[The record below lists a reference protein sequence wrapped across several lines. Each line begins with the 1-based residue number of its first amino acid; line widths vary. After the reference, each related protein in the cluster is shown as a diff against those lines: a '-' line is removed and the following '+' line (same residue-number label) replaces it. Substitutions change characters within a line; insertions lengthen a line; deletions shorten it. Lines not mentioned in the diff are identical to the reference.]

1 NYVDWLRNVI
11 IVLNSEDIDYILE
24 AHMPVLPAEDVST
37 EDHAIYKKW
46 VADEKK
52 VRSYLM
58 ALMRNAMQVQL
69 DGIRNSR
76 AILQH
81 LCELYGENS
90 RNAQF
95 QLTVEL
101 YGIKM
106 AEESSVNDHVLKII
120 NVIERLKALG

>member
-1 NYVDWLRNVI
+1 NYVDWLQNVR
-11 IVLNSEDIDYILE
+11 IVLNSEDLDYVLE
-24 AHMPVLPAEDVST
+24 APMPALPAEDAST

-58 ALMRNAMQVQL
+58 ESISSALQVQH
-69 DGIRNSR
+69 DGMHDSR

-90 RNAQF
+90 INARF
-95 QLTVEL
+95 QLTAEL
-101 YGIKM
+101 
-106 AEESSVNDHVLKII
+106 
-120 NVIERLKALG
+120 